1 MISNLDTNQ
10 QFIFDQIKYGLANN
24 PSPEPLTDVDVERL
38 SWPADAYSK
47 IPAQEWNEWSRKI
60 HWALQYAFSHDT
72 SRLEN
77 KERLEVWRR
86 KCMAV
91 VRSALA
97 KGDKGQ
103 TILESSAFYFVQ
115 QDLLHHLVDIYGF
128 KNLTDEESEMVSVLS
143 GAPRH
148 AGRKGCFGTVLV
160 LISVIGVVVFLI
172 LKL

>member
-1 MISNLDTNQ
+1 MISQLDTNQ
-10 QFIFDQIKYGLANN
+10 QFIFDQIKYGLANK
-24 PSPEPLTDVDVERL
+24 PLPEPLTDVDVERL
-38 SWPADAYSK
+38 SWPADAFSK

-77 KERLEVWRR
+77 KERLEVWRK

-103 TILESSAFYFVQ
+103 SVLESSAFHFVQ
-115 QDLLHHLVDIYGF
+115 QDLLNHLVDVYGLN
-128 KNLTDEESEMVSVLS
+128 NLTNEESEMVSVLS
-143 GAPRH
+143 GASKH
-148 AGRKGCFGTVLV
+148 AGGKGCFGTVLV
-160 LISVIGVVVFLI
+160 LISVIVIVVFFI

>member
-1 MISNLDTNQ
+1 MISDLDTNQ
-10 QFIFDQIKYGLANN
+10 QFIFDQIKYGLANK
-24 PSPEPLTDVDVERL
+24 PSPEPLTDVDFERL

-47 IPAQEWNEWSRKI
+47 IPTQEWNEWSRKI

-91 VRSALA
+91 VRSAMA

-103 TILESSAFYFVQ
+103 TVLESSAFHFVQ

-128 KNLTDEESEMVSVLS
+128 KNLTDEESEMVTILS
-143 GAPRH
+143 GAPGH
-148 AGRKGCFGTVLV
+148 AGRKGCFGTVLALV
-160 LISVIGVVVFLI
+160 SVIGVVIFLI

>member
-1 MISNLDTNQ
+1 MITHLDTNQ
-10 QFIFDQIKYGLANN
+10 QFVFDQIKYGLENK

-47 IPAQEWNEWSRKI
+47 IQVQEWNEWSRKI

-77 KERLEVWRR
+77 KERLEVWRKR
-86 KCMAV
+86 CMAI

-103 TILESSAFYFVQ
+103 SVLESSAFHFMQ
-115 QDLLHHLVDIYGF
+115 QDLLHHLIDVYGF
-128 KNLTDEESEMVSVLS
+128 KNLTDEEREMISILS
-143 GAPRH
+143 NASKHNKG
-148 AGRKGCFGTVLV
+148 KGCFGTLLV
-160 LISVIGVVVFLI
+160 FISVIVGMVFVI
-172 LKL
+172 LKI